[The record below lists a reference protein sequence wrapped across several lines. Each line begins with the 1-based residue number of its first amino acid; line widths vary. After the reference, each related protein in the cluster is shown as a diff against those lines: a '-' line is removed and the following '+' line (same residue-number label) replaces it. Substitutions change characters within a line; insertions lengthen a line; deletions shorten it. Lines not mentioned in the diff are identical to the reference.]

1 MRLLFDKADLDILRE
16 IRLLE
21 RESDKSSTLPAVSYS
36 SHAEGII
43 EIAAGVEMRIAAAVY
58 FLLNSTTTDEYPRRL
73 RTLQRLYHDVDTL
86 DKGLRLNAARVQVEI
101 MKSIFDC
108 QGSVRRRLELI
119 RDFREVRTG
128 KPRIVRGQLRHYQLL
143 EVPEDFSQLSFDD
156 SVENS
161 SRLGNKNP
169 SHLILDAW
177 IKGIRKL
184 QVISRNYIDV
194 QEAHELLT
202 AGEILGVEIDIGIEL
217 PVFYCGRFISLV
229 WTPLGMNSPSAF
241 VRLIKSSAL
250 EGILEASRKVDI
262 YHQEQIFRL
271 LRLFS
276 ERVERGEIQGVPVAH
291 SLLTVQRYKEFLG
304 ESRPNEVNLS
314 EFIFSSIS
322 AGSDLIPEIILMRY
336 LRPLRNEISFDD
348 DAALRDGS
356 LAADVK
362 NLVKLIVS
370 VPVTSRIT
378 LLTGNLRSWEVPD
391 ILYQGKGHIDAVEI
405 FNLRDYTLAREGLI
419 KYGRAEINRFRK
431 SVNDRDIS
439 SIKLLLGAEIERV
452 QRKDVENKDYA
463 LEALQKVRR
472 NIGKLLDR
480 YSAVHI
486 EPAIGSAAAGRGK
499 VFYGMGLVV
508 SETLG
513 RRAARDLIHS
523 SAPEHLALPLGCQ
536 VFKRVEYLSGGSGII
551 NYWSRLRA
559 WRQRRRKWVRHT
571 VSGLAGE
578 EIDSNVY
585 TLTGRFGEQVGQRT
599 LGFPGYWWEYLNTD
613 IKNIIKILL
622 GFIPAFL
629 TFYLTADWDVLKYGG
644 GFIWMAITGGRNA
657 LQSLLAAGGFDRN
670 LNISW
675 GSLVDKKRIAES
687 LMYTGLS
694 VPLLEYLV
702 RELLLHRLIGINAAG
717 SPLVVYAVISGV
729 NGCYIALHNYIRGF
743 PLAAII
749 GNLFRSV
756 LAVPV
761 SLVISAAL
769 VWGLGIWGVA
779 GAGLTISAWSAVI
792 SKAASDIVA
801 CLIEGLAD
809 RAAFLKLRRREI
821 KELEIKFLHLSERF
835 ELLDPSR
842 SLLEIFEDM
851 ARMVD
856 ICKEK
861 QSTAIEELVLLALD
875 LLYFWNN
882 KTRAKMVIKTGI
894 SRVSSEERQLLK
906 VALNIL
912 SENTVCMQAL
922 SDFGNSSG
930 AHRAQQYYLQR
941 WQVFVRDFV
950 TALKV

>member
-1 MRLLFDKADLDILRE
+1 MRLLFDKADISILRE
-16 IRLLE
+16 IKLLE
-21 RESDKSSTLPAVSYS
+21 RESEKSSTLPAVSYS

-43 EIAAGVEMRIAAAVY
+43 EIAAGVELRIAAAVY
-58 FLLNSTTTDEYPRRL
+58 LLLNSTRSDDYPRRL
-73 RTLQRLYHDVDTL
+73 RTLQRLYHDVEAL
-86 DKGLRLNAARVQVEI
+86 DKGLRLNASRVQVEI
-101 MKSIFDC
+101 MKAIFDC
-108 QGSVRRRLELI
+108 PGSVRRRLELI

-128 KPRIVRGQLRHYQLL
+128 KPRIVRDQLRHYQLL

-161 SRLGNKNP
+161 SRLANKNP

-184 QVISRNYIDV
+184 QVISRNFIDV
-194 QEAHELLT
+194 HEAHELLT
-202 AGEILGVEIDIGIEL
+202 AGEILGVEIDIGIEF
-217 PVFYCGRFISLV
+217 PVFYCGRFIKLI
-229 WTPLGMNSPSAF
+229 WTPLGLNSPSAF

-250 EGILEASRKVDI
+250 EGILETSRKVDL
-262 YHQEQIFRL
+262 YHQEQIFHW
-271 LRLFS
+271 LRIFR
-276 ERVERGEIQGVPVAH
+276 ERVKSGEIEGLTVDH
-291 SLLTVQRYKEFLG
+291 MLLTVERYKVFLG
-304 ESRPNEVNLS
+304 ESRPNEVNLG
-314 EFIFSSIS
+314 EFIFSSLS
-322 AGSDLIPEIILMRY
+322 AAGEMIPEMILSRF
-336 LRPLRNEISFDD
+336 LQPIANDICFDPAE
-348 DAALRDGS
+348 AASRGS

-362 NLVKLIVS
+362 TLVKLLVS

-378 LLTGNLRSWEVPD
+378 LLTSNLQSWEVPD
-391 ILYQGKGHIDAVEI
+391 ILYQGKGHINAVEI
-405 FNLRDYTLAREGLI
+405 FNLRDYTLAREGMV
-419 KYGRAEINRFRK
+419 KYGRGEINRFRK
-431 SVNDRDIS
+431 AVNDRDIS
-439 SIKLLLGAEIERV
+439 GIKSLLGIEIERV
-452 QRKDVENKDYA
+452 QQKDTDNKDYA
-463 LEALQKVRR
+463 LDSLQKVRR

-486 EPAIGSAAAGRGK
+486 EPGIGSAAAGRGK

-508 SETLG
+508 RETLG
-513 RRAARDLIHS
+513 RRAAGDLIHS
-523 SAPEHLALPLGCQ
+523 ASSEHLALPLGCQ
-536 VFKRVEYLSGGSGII
+536 VYKRVEYLSGGSGIR
-551 NYWSRLRA
+551 NYWSRLLA
-559 WRQRRRKWVRHT
+559 WHQRRRKWVRHT
-571 VSGLAGE
+571 VGGLTDE
-578 EIDSNVY
+578 SIDSNVY
-585 TLTGRFGEQVGQRT
+585 TLTGRFGERVGRRT
-599 LGFPGYWWEYLNTD
+599 AGFPGYWWEYLNTD

-644 GFIWMAITGGRNA
+644 GLIWMAITGGRNA
-657 LQSLLAAGGFDRN
+657 LQSLLSAGGFDRN

-694 VPLLEYLV
+694 VPLLEYVV
-702 RELLLHRLIGINAAG
+702 RELLLHRLLGINAAG

-761 SLVISAAL
+761 SLVLSSAL
-769 VWGLGIWGVA
+769 IWGLGIWGVA
-779 GAGLTISAWSAVI
+779 GAGVIISAWSAVI

-809 RAAFLKLRRREI
+809 RAAFIELRTREI

-842 SLLEIFEDM
+842 RLGEIFKDM
-851 ARMVD
+851 PTIVS

-875 LLYFWNN
+875 LMYFWNN
-882 KTRAKMVIKTGI
+882 KTRAKMVITAGLRKI
-894 SRVSSEERQLLK
+894 SADERKLFK
-906 VALNIL
+906 IALNIL
-912 SENTVCMQAL
+912 SEEDVCMQTL
-922 SDFGNSSG
+922 SNFGKSSG
-930 AHRAQQYYLQR
+930 AHRAQQYYLKR
-941 WQVFVRDFV
+941 RQVFVADFV
-950 TALKV
+950 KALKI